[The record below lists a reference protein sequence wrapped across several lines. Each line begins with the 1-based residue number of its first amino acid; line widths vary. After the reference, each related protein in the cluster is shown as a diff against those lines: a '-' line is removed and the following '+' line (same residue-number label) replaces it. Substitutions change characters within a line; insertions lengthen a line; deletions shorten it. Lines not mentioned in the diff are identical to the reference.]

1 MKTPKVFLYPSKY
14 ILVFSWEK
22 ALRAKSC
29 YVMLAFKQMCILF
42 ITMVSLDFWK
52 TAATSA
58 GELPLISLVSRLRA
72 VTRSHMQAHWNEH
85 VGLGRA
91 WDPEHVTPTTPSMRL
106 APGTTQQVQAGLGG
120 PEAAVLGWN
129 MTPHHPYFSTS
140 PLPPGPEIELSANKW
155 KYNMPG

>member
-22 ALRAKSC
+22 ALRAKSY

-106 APGTTQQVQAGLGG
+106 APGTTQRYKLAWVDLRQLSLGG
-120 PEAAVLGWN
+120 IWPPT
-129 MTPHHPYFSTS
+129 TPTS
-140 PLPPGPEIELSANKW
+140 PPAPCLLALK
-155 KYNMPG
+155 